1 MRVLQVLGALLILG
15 GLYVLISSPSYSS
28 QKSLL
33 KIGDVEAKV
42 SQEHAIPPWVG
53 GAGIAA
59 GVILIVVGA
68 RKP

>member
-1 MRVLQVLGALLILG
+1 MRVLQVLGAILILG

-28 QKSLL
+28 EKSLL

-53 GAGIAA
+53 GAGIAV